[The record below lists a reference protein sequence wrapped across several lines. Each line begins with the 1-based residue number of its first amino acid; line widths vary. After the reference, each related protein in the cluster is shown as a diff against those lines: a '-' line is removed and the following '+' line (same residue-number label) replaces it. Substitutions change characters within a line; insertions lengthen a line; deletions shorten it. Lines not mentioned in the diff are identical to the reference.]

1 MLILSILRF
10 QTKWSKI
17 IRVTKMAVNMLTTMP
32 IVSVTAN
39 PLTGPVPKPKRKS
52 AATRVV
58 TLESKMVRKAF
69 V

>member
-1 MLILSILRF
+1 
-10 QTKWSKI
+10 
-17 IRVTKMAVNMLTTMP
+17 MP

-39 PLTGPVPKPKRKS
+39 PLTGPVPNPKRNN

-69 V
+69 E